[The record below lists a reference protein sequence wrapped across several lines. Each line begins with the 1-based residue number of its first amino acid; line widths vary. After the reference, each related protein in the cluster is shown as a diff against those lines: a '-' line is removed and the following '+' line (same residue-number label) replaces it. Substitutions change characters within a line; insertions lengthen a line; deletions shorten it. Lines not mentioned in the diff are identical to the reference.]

1 MHKWITLWLIM
12 LCGGVMS
19 ALSGCASVRSNAA
32 VCRVRF
38 DYADAGVEG
47 LNLQNLRA
55 LAAYK
60 EICRQ

>member
-1 MHKWITLWLIM
+1 
-12 LCGGVMS
+12 MS
-19 ALSGCASVRSNAA
+19 ALSGCAAVRSNAA

-38 DYADAGVEG
+38 DYADEGVEG